1 MNFDAVAGSLRQI
14 SPEILGKNRKD
25 SYNSVIY
32 TEYTYTAT
40 TAMITIQN
48 DPPDKKVIKWEFSG
62 IPGSLIPGDSIT
74 ITISGSLEIHTPGE
88 FSAPPSAGIRTTG
101 LTIISAQN
109 AYVAVNSKREGK
121 YVIKVPKDAKSCSI
135 ELGADFGLGT
145 FARYRYEK

>member
-1 MNFDAVAGSLRQI
+1 MYCDAVAGSLRQI

-74 ITISGSLEIHTPGE
+74 ITISGSLEIHTP
-88 FSAPPSAGIRTTG
+88 FSGDSNNRSYDN
-101 LTIISAQN
+101 ISTERLRCCE
-109 AYVAVNSKREGK
+109 YKKGGK
-121 YVIKVPKDAKSCSI
+121 VCN
-135 ELGADFGLGT
+135 
-145 FARYRYEK
+145 